1 MPVTKTTKR
10 RPAQIERRRA
20 VNTKRI
26 LEMRKVIKEAN
37 ALLIANKVEEAEKLL
52 PRIYKALD
60 KAAKRG
66 VIKKNTA
73 SRKKSR
79 MMKKIAKST
88 KK

>member
-20 VNTKRI
+20 VNLKRI
-26 LEMRKVIKEAN
+26 LEMRKLIKEAN
-37 ALLIANKVEEAEKLL
+37 VLLSNKNIGEVEKML
-52 PRIYKALD
+52 PRIYKAID

-66 VIKKNTA
+66 IIKKNSA
-73 SRKKSR
+73 ARRKSR
-79 MMKKIAKST
+79 MMKKISKL

>member
-20 VNTKRI
+20 VNAKRVI
-26 LEMRKVIKEAN
+26 EMRKLIKEAN
-37 ALLIANKVEEAEKLL
+37 VLLTENKVEDAEKLL
-52 PRIYKALD
+52 PKIYKALD

-73 SRKKSR
+73 ARKKSR
-79 MMKKIAKST
+79 MTKKIAKSN

>member
-1 MPVTKTTKR
+1 
-10 RPAQIERRRA
+10 
-20 VNTKRI
+20 
-26 LEMRKVIKEAN
+26 MRKVIKEAN
-37 ALLIANKVEEAEKLL
+37 SLLTANKVEEAEKLL

-79 MMKKIAKST
+79 MMIKITKAT

>member
-26 LEMRKVIKEAN
+26 LEMRKLIKEAN
-37 ALLIANKVEEAEKLL
+37 TLLSLNNIEEVEKML
-52 PRIYKALD
+52 PRIYKAID

-66 VIKKNTA
+66 VIKKNAA
-73 SRKKSR
+73 SRRKSR
-79 MMKKIAKST
+79 IMKKVNKL

>member
-10 RPAQIERRRA
+10 RPRQIERRRV
-20 VNTKRI
+20 VNSKRI
-26 LEMRKVIKEAN
+26 LEMRKLIKEAN
-37 ALLIANKVEEAEKLL
+37 TLLSNKNIEEVEKML
-52 PRIYKALD
+52 PRIYKAID

-79 MMKKIAKST
+79 MMKKISKL

>member
-26 LEMRKVIKEAN
+26 LEMRKLIKEAN
-37 ALLIANKVEEAEKLL
+37 TLLSLNNIEEVEKML
-52 PRIYKALD
+52 PRIYKAID

-66 VIKKNTA
+66 VIKKNAA
-73 SRKKSR
+73 SRRKSR
-79 MMKKIAKST
+79 IMKKINKL

>member
-10 RPAQIERRRA
+10 RPRQVERRRT
-20 VNTKRI
+20 VNAKRI
-26 LEMRKVIKEAN
+26 LEIRKLIKEAN
-37 ALLIANKVEEAEKLL
+37 TLLSNKNIEEVEKML

-66 VIKKNTA
+66 VIKKNSA
-73 SRKKSR
+73 SRRKSR
-79 MMKKIAKST
+79 IMKKVNNL

>member
-26 LEMRKVIKEAN
+26 LEVRKLIKEAN
-37 ALLIANKVEEAEKLL
+37 ALLSANNNADAEKLL
-52 PRIYKALD
+52 PKIYKALD

-79 MMKKIAKST
+79 MMKKISKTAK
-88 KK
+88 K

>member
-10 RPAQIERRRA
+10 RPAQIERRRI

-26 LEMRKVIKEAN
+26 VEMKKVIKEAN
-37 ALLIANKVEEAEKLL
+37 ALLTANKTEEAEKLL
-52 PRIYKALD
+52 PKIYKALD

-79 MMKKIAKST
+79 MMVKITKAT

>member
-10 RPAQIERRRA
+10 RPAQIERRRV
-20 VNTKRI
+20 VNQKRI
-26 LEMRKVIKEAN
+26 LEMRKLIKEAN
-37 ALLIANKVEEAEKLL
+37 TLLSNKNIEEVEKML
-52 PRIYKALD
+52 PRIYKAID

-73 SRKKSR
+73 SRKKFR
-79 MMKKIAKST
+79 MMKKIGKL